1 MSIKKLV
8 KRMNV
13 LTKTNLLERSIATS
27 MIVATADRIFNQG
40 KDANNTGI
48 GTYSSEYLKQRRKD
62 GYPNSTKVILQATRQ
77 MVNDWSVINIGK
89 QLGLGFKNAVN
100 ADKSEWVEA
109 TYKKDI
115 FKHTENEKQA
125 INKLVD
131 KEVKKIING

>member
-1 MSIKKLV
+1 
-8 KRMNV
+8 MNI

-27 MIVATADRIFNQG
+27 MLAVTADRIFDKG
-40 KDANNTGI
+40 KDASNLDI
-48 GTYSSEYLKQRRKD
+48 GTYSKEYLKQRRKQ

-77 MVNDWSVINIGK
+77 MDNDWSVIQTGK
-89 QLGLGFKNAVN
+89 QLGLGFKNSAN
-100 ADKSEWVEA
+100 ADKSEWVET